1 MTAAQLEVLMYLW
14 ECDVLAI
21 ISAMGFDKALMFGQS
36 GGGIIALELA
46 ASRPEVIDFLVVYEA
61 PVTEVLP
68 EPEAAKWRSFYQQVF
83 ALALYHTNPGMS
95 NKEQRAGLSNKVLS

>member
-1 MTAAQLEVLMYLW
+1 
-14 ECDVLAI
+14 
-21 ISAMGFDKALMFGQS
+21 MGFCFSLQDGSCQRVP
-36 GGGIIALELA
+36 
-46 ASRPEVIDFLVVYEA
+46 ASWEPGFFFVYEA

-95 NKEQRAGLSNKVLS
+95 NKEQRADLSNKVLQLKYYLDKHSTMMYTPTTR